1 MTIELY
7 IASIIIAALLVTLFL
22 LIRDLRKTK
31 NKLKDGAI

>member
-22 LIRDLRKTK
+22 LIRGLRKTK
-31 NKLKDGAI
+31 KKLKDGAV

>member
-1 MTIELY
+1 MTIVLY

-31 NKLKDGAI
+31 KKLKDGAV

>member
-31 NKLKDGAI
+31 NKLKDEAV